1 MKIIPPRYDAIV
13 IGAGP
18 AGSMAAY
25 EIADAGFAVLLLEK
39 HKQVGLPLCCAEA
52 VSRPALE
59 RIIIPRRE
67 WISADFNRIRL
78 VAPDGEEMTLFH
90 ADAGYILDR
99 TAFDSG
105 LADRAVQAGS
115 QLECE
120 AIGLELLR
128 DGENFRA
135 IKVIGPDTR
144 TVEVSARIFIAAD
157 GVESRIARLAG
168 LDNVISIREAE
179 ALLQYRVQDVEIEP
193 NTVEFHV
200 GNEIAPGS
208 YVWVFPKSATSA
220 NVGVGVEI
228 ESHKGSE
235 AAVYLKRF
243 IEKRF
248 PGAAIVE
255 SMCGLVPKYQGK
267 KMFRLANLLVVGD
280 AARAVDSL
288 SGAGIVSGMLSGKYA
303 GLAAVEYL
311 SGRVRTPAH
320 LEKYYPGRFLLEKG
334 EELALYS
341 KLRKVYR
348 KLDDRDFIEITVA
361 LREYFQKN
369 NASGVSAA
377 KLMAGIVKTR
387 PRLLRHAR
395 HLR

>member
-1 MKIIPPRYDAIV
+1 MKRISPQYDAIV

-18 AGSMAAY
+18 AGSMAAF
-25 EIADAGFAVLLLEK
+25 EIAAAGFAVLLLEK

-52 VSRPALE
+52 VSRPALD

-67 WISADFNRIRL
+67 WISADINRVRL
-78 VAPDGEEMTLFH
+78 VAPDGEEMALFH
-90 ADAGYILDR
+90 ENAGYVLDR
-99 TAFDSG
+99 KAFDSG
-105 LADRAVQAGS
+105 LADRAVEAGS

-128 DGENFRA
+128 EGDKFRA
-135 IKVIGPDTR
+135 IKVIESDTR
-144 TVEVSARIFIAAD
+144 TIEVSARIFIAAD

-168 LDNVISIREAE
+168 LDNVISVLEAE
-179 ALLQYRVQDVEIEP
+179 ALLQYRLQDVEVESD
-193 NTVEFHV
+193 TVEFHV
-200 GNEIAPGS
+200 GNEVAPGS

-220 NVGVGVEI
+220 NVGLGVEI

-243 IEKRF
+243 IEKKF
-248 PGAAIVE
+248 PRATIAE

-267 KMFRLANLLVVGD
+267 KMFRLGNLLVVGD
-280 AARAVDSL
+280 AARAVDSF

-311 SGRVRTPAH
+311 SGRVRTQAH
-320 LEKYYPGRFLLEKG
+320 LEDFYPGRFLREKG
-334 EELALYS
+334 EELALYG

-348 KLDDRDFIEITVA
+348 KLDDKDFIEITVA
-361 LREYFQKN
+361 LRDFFQKN
-369 NASGVSAA
+369 DATGVSAA
-377 KLMAGIVKTR
+377 RLMAGLVKTR
-387 PRLLRHAR
+387 PRLIRHAR
-395 HLR
+395 HLL